1 MLVELR
7 IQNFAVV
14 ESATLEFG
22 RGLNVLTGETGA
34 GKSIIVDALTS
45 ALGARVTTDLV
56 RTGAPAAKIEARFSI
71 EREGA
76 VGRWLA
82 GQGLEQEDLVVAR
95 EVAAEG
101 RSRGWIN
108 GRSATAGMLKDL
120 GDLLIEVIGQHE
132 SQQLL
137 RPQTHLDLLDTFG
150 GPPLLTLRA
159 EISERVLQLRS
170 MRAEQQSLLTG
181 ERERVR
187 QVELLRH
194 QVAEIDAARLH
205 PGEEE
210 TLSTRRTRLANAER
224 LAAAAAGAYAAL
236 YEADGQAAVDRL
248 GQARAALRDLSTLDP
263 ALAALA
269 ERVDTLAGE
278 MADVAHGL
286 AAYLQGIE
294 ARPDELAAVDDR
306 LELLRLLKR
315 KYGESL
321 EAVLRSRHEA
331 VEELA
336 RLEAS
341 STRVGDLAPAIA
353 ALEQDLAGRCARL
366 SELRRE
372 AARRFEDSI
381 ERELQLLDMKRARL
395 MAEFAAAP
403 DPDGLPVGGERLAF
417 TPSGVDRMEFL
428 LAPNPGEA
436 PRPLARIAS
445 GGELSRVM
453 LAMRHVLATT
463 GGVPVMVCDEVDAG
477 VGARTA
483 GALGMLLMT
492 AARHRQVLVV
502 THLAQL
508 ASLADRHFWVTKGV
522 ERGRTHVQVLR
533 LGPKERVEEIAR
545 MLSGRLPTAM
555 AREYAGE
562 LLAQAQRKKVSSSP
576 EKGS

>member
-14 ESATLEFG
+14 ESAAVEFG
-22 RGLNVLTGETGA
+22 PGLNVLTGETGA
-34 GKSIIVDALTS
+34 GKSIIVDALTA
-45 ALGARVTTDLV
+45 ALGARASADLV
-56 RTGAPAAKIEARFSI
+56 RTGAPAAKIDARFSI
-71 EREGA
+71 DGESA
-76 VGRWLA
+76 VGRWLE
-82 GQGLEQEDLVVAR
+82 GQGLEREDLVVAR
-95 EVAAEG
+95 EIAAEG

-108 GRSATAGMLKDL
+108 GRPATAGQLKEL
-120 GDLLIEVIGQHE
+120 GDLLVEVIGQHE

-137 RPQTHLDLLDTFG
+137 RSQAHLDLLDEFG
-150 GPPLLTLRA
+150 GTPLLTQRA
-159 EISERVLQLRS
+159 EISERVQQLRA
-170 MRAEQQSLLTG
+170 MRDEQQSLLSG
-181 ERERVR
+181 ERERAR
-187 QVELLRH
+187 QVDLLRH
-194 QVAEIDAARLH
+194 QVDEIEAARLQ

-210 TLSTRRTRLANAER
+210 TLSTRRARLVNAER
-224 LAAAAAGAYAAL
+224 LAAAAADAYAAL

-248 GQARAALRDLSTLDP
+248 GQARTSLRESSALDP
-263 ALAALA
+263 ALAEVA
-269 ERVDTLAGE
+269 ERLDALAGE
-278 MADVAHGL
+278 MGDVAHGL

-294 ARPDELAAVDDR
+294 ARPDELTTVDDR
-306 LELLRLLKR
+306 LELLRSLKR
-315 KYGESL
+315 KYGETV
-321 EAVLRSRHEA
+321 EAMLRSRDA
-331 VEELA
+331 ASAELA

-341 STRVGDLAPAIA
+341 STRVGDLAPAIG

-366 SELRRE
+366 SNLRRE
-372 AARRFEDSI
+372 AAGRFERSI

-395 MAEFAAAP
+395 IAEFSADP
-403 DPDGLPVGGERLAF
+403 DPNGLPIGGERRAF

-436 PRPLARIAS
+436 PRPLVKIAS

-483 GALGMLLMT
+483 GPLGMLLVT

-502 THLAQL
+502 THLAQI
-508 ASLADRHFWVTKGV
+508 ASLADRHFWVTKEV
-522 ERGRTHVQVLR
+522 EGGRTLVRARR
-533 LGPKERVEEIAR
+533 LAAKERVEEIAR

-562 LLAQAQRKKVSSSP
+562 LLAQAQRKKVTSSP
-576 EKGS
+576 AKGS